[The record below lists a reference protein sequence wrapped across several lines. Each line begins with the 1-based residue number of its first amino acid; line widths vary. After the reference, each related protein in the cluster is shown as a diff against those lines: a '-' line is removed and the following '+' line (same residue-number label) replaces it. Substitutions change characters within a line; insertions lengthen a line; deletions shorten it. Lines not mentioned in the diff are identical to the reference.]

1 MNVGSTMSNHR
12 YRSCGSFIPLEEGG
26 GCPEGTHTVED
37 DESGQAIER
46 IYHVLKILLEMKIV
60 VNGTSLIVTK
70 KELPVCNG
78 QARTDGI
85 TICDQPEHP
94 GYKYCNDN

>member
-1 MNVGSTMSNHR
+1 MFLK
-12 YRSCGSFIPLEEGG
+12 CGSFIPLEEGG

-37 DESGQAIER
+37 DESGQVIER
-46 IYHVLKILLEMKIV
+46 IYHVLKILLEMKIW
-60 VNGTSLIVTK
+60 TK

>member
-1 MNVGSTMSNHR
+1 
-12 YRSCGSFIPLEEGG
+12 
-26 GCPEGTHTVED
+26 
-37 DESGQAIER
+37 
-46 IYHVLKILLEMKIV
+46 MKIV